1 MCAQL
6 SLLGQVQQ
14 GCAPGA
20 DSVISLVL
28 TCSFHL
34 QSAGQGS
41 SEGAAGKEGNV
52 FAQLGLLGRSN
63 KAVPQ
68 ALTRRALELLTYMAK
83 HHVRVAREMLSIR
96 VPTPEEQA
104 QLIDQKPVR
113 PIPVSCKLHPN
124 MHSSSEMLSIRVPT
138 PKEQAQLNDRKPLC
152 PTSQS
157 MP

>member
-1 MCAQL
+1 MYAL
-6 SLLGQVQQ
+6 LGRLGQVQQ

-41 SEGAAGKEGNV
+41 SEGAAGKKGNV

-104 QLIDQKPVR
+104 QLLDQKPVR
-113 PIPVSCKLHPN
+113 PNSRLLQDP
-124 MHSSSEMLSIRVPT
+124 
-138 PKEQAQLNDRKPLC
+138 
-152 PTSQS
+152 SQHAHE
-157 MP
+157 